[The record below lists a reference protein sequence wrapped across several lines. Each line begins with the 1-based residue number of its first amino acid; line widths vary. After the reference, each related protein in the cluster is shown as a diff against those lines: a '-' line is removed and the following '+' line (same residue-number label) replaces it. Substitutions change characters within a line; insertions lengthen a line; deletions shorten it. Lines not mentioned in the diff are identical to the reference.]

1 MSNQQPH
8 EYLTKECIT
17 DEALEDNANL
27 VDDN

>member
-8 EYLTKECIT
+8 ENLTKECII
-17 DEALEDNANL
+17 DEGLKDNARL